1 MFYFSDFTITKREI
15 LFSFIILFIS
25 LCLGIIINNALDEH
39 FVKKEEIVN
48 KALKINNDN
57 ERFKYAIDTNIGTII
72 NYGKFE
78 TIDEVKDDW
87 LINSYMAYSKIVEKY
102 TRHSKEVCEED
113 SNGNE
118 SCHTEY
124 YYEWDD
130 KDKSTIYSQKI
141 RYSGIEF
148 YTSYFSNYPWE
159 RLDISQSTI
168 KENVGYLKRNYI
180 YEKNRMFGDEE
191 GDLRYY
197 YEIIPNSFY
206 ATTLGQARNNY
217 YEALNESKI
226 TINCET
232 LEEYL
237 SSQKSARATA
247 KIIFWI
253 FYIIL
258 VCIGIYY
265 FIYIENEWLED

>member
-15 LFSFIILFIS
+15 LFSLIILFIS
-25 LCLGIIINNALDEH
+25 ICLGVIISNALDEH
-39 FVKKEEIVN
+39 FIKKEEIIN

-57 ERFKYAIDTNIGTII
+57 ERFKYAIDTNIGIII

-87 LINSYMAYSKIVEKY
+87 LINSYMAYSKVIEEY

-113 SNGNE
+113 SDGNE

-141 RYSGIEF
+141 RYSGIDF
-148 YTSYFSNYPWE
+148 YTSHFKNYPWR
-159 RLDISQSTI
+159 RLGISRSTI
-168 KENVGYLKRNYI
+168 KENVGYLKNNYI
-180 YEKNRMFGDEE
+180 YEKNRTFGDKE

-197 YEIIPNSFY
+197 YEVVPNSFY
-206 ATTLGQARNNY
+206 ATTLGQTRNNY
-217 YEALNESKI
+217 YVPLNGNSI
-226 TINCET
+226 TINYET
-232 LEEYL
+232 LEGYI
-237 SSQKSARATA
+237 SSQKSARETS
-247 KIIFWI
+247 KVIFWI
-253 FYIIL
+253 IYTIL
-258 VCIGIYY
+258 VCVGISY
-265 FIYIENEWLED
+265 FVYIENEWLED

>member
-72 NYGKFE
+72 NYGK
-78 TIDEVKDDW
+78 
-87 LINSYMAYSKIVEKY
+87 
-102 TRHSKEVCEED
+102 
-113 SNGNE
+113 
-118 SCHTEY
+118 
-124 YYEWDD
+124 YEWDE
-130 KDKSTIYSQKI
+130 KDKSTIYSQKV

-159 RLDISQSTI
+159 HLEISQNTI

-180 YEKNRMFGDEE
+180 YEKNRIFGDEE

-197 YEIIPNSFY
+197 YKIIPNSFY